1 MGLDN
6 TTVNTATVTS
16 KRTTVIN
23 KKYKKPRGCYSCI
36 HFKWI
41 DNPKA
46 KTDETE
52 FPLIPSCSNNYD
64 GIMKNFFRLQQSK
77 KISDVPTLNCM
88 VLHDDDDEFELD
100 D

>member
-16 KRTTVIN
+16 KRTVIN

-52 FPLIPSCSNNYD
+52 FPLIPSCGNNYD

-88 VLHDDDDEFELD
+88 VTGDDEFELD